1 MKTHEKSEKI
11 FEKTIDTH
19 GQVLYDK
26 QALEKAQSAM
36 MQEIARKRGNFYGV
50 CPRIG
55 RLKGPV
61 HGVDRREWV
70 KPACLHAGLFHVT
83 E

>member
-36 MQEIARKRGNFYGV
+36 MQEIAQK
-50 CPRIG
+50 
-55 RLKGPV
+55 
-61 HGVDRREWV
+61 
-70 KPACLHAGLFHVT
+70 
-83 E
+83 